1 MSTHDNNNKKWKN
14 LVLAG
19 GGYKG
24 RIYRGVF
31 HALQDKGVLS
41 NVKNISGHLLVQ
53 YMLCFYALVCVY
65 LKLKK

>member
-24 RIYRGVF
+24 VYIEVF
-31 HALQDKGVLS
+31 FMHYK
-41 NVKNISGHLLVQ
+41 IRE
-53 YMLCFYALVCVY
+53 FYQM
-65 LKLKK
+65 